1 MSFFWNR
8 QRLGLNTRS
17 LSGRPARRNR
27 QQALARM
34 AQIEALEG
42 RALLTVATIS
52 TVAGNG
58 TLGFSGN
65 DGPATSAAIN
75 QPTGVV
81 TDGAGNIFFSDSSN
95 YQIREIV
102 KASGKI
108 IAVAG
113 NGTSGTS
120 GDGGAATAAQIST
133 VNGLAID
140 GNGNL
145 FLADSAAHVVRKVNL
160 SSGVIT
166 LVAGTG
172 VDGNTGNGGAATAAQ
187 LSSPAALALD
197 TLGNLY
203 IGDDSSNVVRKVDK
217 STGVITTVLG
227 TGVGGIS
234 ADGTLATAA
243 QITSPDGL
251 ALDSAGNLYFSDPY
265 SNVVREVVKA
275 SGKVITVAGDANFP
289 LGFSGDGG
297 SALKAQLYAP
307 YGLAFDAAD
316 NLYIA
321 DLGNNRVRE
330 VLKGTGVITTVAG
343 NGTGGYAGD
352 SGPAALAQLNSPWGV
367 AVDSSGNLVIG
378 DNQNNRIRQVTFS
391 AALATST
398 SLVGSNSSAVY
409 GQAITYTATVS
420 PSLASSLTPGGA
432 VQFVVDGVNYGVP
445 VALSQGRASL
455 AVSGLGAGV
464 HAVGARYT
472 GDSTFGTSAA
482 TNLSQ
487 TLSKAVLVVR
497 ANAVSGRAGDPLPAL
512 TTSYSGFV
520 NGDTASVLTLEPTV
534 STTATQVSLAGSYP
548 ISVTGG
554 SAENY
559 TISTQ
564 GSTLVL
570 TAPIKPVSVKGIMA
584 GSKLTGVTIVFNGPM
599 SAYSVQSL
607 ASYMSMAPGKDKKY
621 GTKDDVQVALKSA
634 TYNASTFT
642 LTLKFKSGVA
652 STPGLRLTGTGL
664 ADVLGGLIDGARTGK
679 PGSNLVATFTGKT
692 VKF

>member
-1 MSFFWNR
+1 
-8 QRLGLNTRS
+8 
-17 LSGRPARRNR
+17 
-27 QQALARM
+27 M

-120 GDGGAATAAQIST
+120 GD
-133 VNGLAID
+133 
-140 GNGNL
+140 
-145 FLADSAAHVVRKVNL
+145 
-160 SSGVIT
+160 
-166 LVAGTG
+166 
-172 VDGNTGNGGAATAAQ
+172 GGAATAAQ

-352 SGPAALAQLNSPWGV
+352 SGPAALAQLNSPWI
-367 AVDSSGNLVIG
+367 A
-378 DNQNNRIRQVTFS
+378 
-391 AALATST
+391 
-398 SLVGSNSSAVY
+398 
-409 GQAITYTATVS
+409 
-420 PSLASSLTPGGA
+420 
-432 VQFVVDGVNYGVP
+432 
-445 VALSQGRASL
+445 
-455 AVSGLGAGV
+455 
-464 HAVGARYT
+464 
-472 GDSTFGTSAA
+472 AA
-482 TNLSQ
+482 TW
-487 TLSKAVLVVR
+487 
-497 ANAVSGRAGDPLPAL
+497 
-512 TTSYSGFV
+512 
-520 NGDTASVLTLEPTV
+520 
-534 STTATQVSLAGSYP
+534 
-548 ISVTGG
+548 
-554 SAENY
+554 
-559 TISTQ
+559 
-564 GSTLVL
+564 
-570 TAPIKPVSVKGIMA
+570 
-584 GSKLTGVTIVFNGPM
+584 
-599 SAYSVQSL
+599 
-607 ASYMSMAPGKDKKY
+607 
-621 GTKDDVQVALKSA
+621 
-634 TYNASTFT
+634 
-642 LTLKFKSGVA
+642 
-652 STPGLRLTGTGL
+652 
-664 ADVLGGLIDGARTGK
+664 
-679 PGSNLVATFTGKT
+679 
-692 VKF
+692 